1 MEKQRKKKNIKRQ
14 QQKLEKNTSFS
25 GRFWAN
31 GKTSM
36 TSISFALISNGFL
49 FFHVQ
54 IDGKKVSSIKDL
66 IQEAQ
71 PEEEEVKKQQE
82 VAEELKAFL
91 MVGVRKPAVFSP
103 WFIMLFQTDC

>member
-1 MEKQRKKKNIKRQ
+1 
-14 QQKLEKNTSFS
+14 
-25 GRFWAN
+25 
-31 GKTSM
+31 M

-103 WFIMLFQTDC
+103 